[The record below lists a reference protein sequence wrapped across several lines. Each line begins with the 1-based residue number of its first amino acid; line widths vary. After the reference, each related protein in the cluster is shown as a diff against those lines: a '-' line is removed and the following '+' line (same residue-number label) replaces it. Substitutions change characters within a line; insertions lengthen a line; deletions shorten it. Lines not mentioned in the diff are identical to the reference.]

1 MKIAGSLL
9 MVAGWLL
16 TIVAVILLRTETS
29 RGVFVLA
36 GLGVQVLGLVMI
48 FRAHPLARG
57 GRP

>member
-1 MKIAGSLL
+1 M

-16 TIVAVILLRTETS
+16 TILAVILLRTETP

-36 GLGVQVLGLVMI
+36 GLGVQVVGMVLV
-48 FRAHPLARG
+48 FRAHPLPRG

>member
-1 MKIAGSLL
+1 MKIAGFLL

-16 TIVAVILLRTETS
+16 TVLAVLLLRTETP

-36 GLGVQVLGLVMI
+36 GFGVQVVGLALVG
-48 FRAHPLARG
+48 RAHPLPRG

>member
-1 MKIAGSLL
+1 MKIAGFLL

-16 TIVAVILLRTETS
+16 TILAVILLRTETP

-36 GLGVQVLGLVMI
+36 GLGVQVVGMVLV
-48 FRAHPLARG
+48 FRAHPLPRG